1 MNTRQKKPARQKEI
15 YILVNAAKCSGRGIL
30 HGFLSVLGERS
41 DFRLHICEM
50 SDYGRKSLLAAIRDG
65 LIDGLVTSEIE
76 DPELAHAF
84 ESGDFPLVVIGTR
97 ERCLPKRRANL
108 RVITRDEMKL
118 AAFATRHLLDCGRF
132 ASYGYVHF
140 REDFCRYLSDC
151 REKGFLA
158 ELARSGLTGTV
169 YRSVLPEEVS
179 DVRELGQW
187 LAALPKP
194 AALLAGYDRRAMD
207 ILDACGRTG
216 IRVPDEVRVIGIDN
230 DEIICQQTKP
240 NLSSVTTDNISEGRV
255 AAQQLVDL
263 LRRPHATVA
272 RKDVLFRPSGLTV
285 VERESTHV
293 LAPGLALVQR
303 ARDYIAAN
311 ANRAISTEDVITH
324 LGVSRRLAYL
334 RFREFEHT
342 SIHQAILLARIA
354 HVKKRLLGSRQ
365 TIDAISRDCGF
376 ENPNNL
382 TIIFRRLTGMTMREW
397 RARNARPAPRK

>member
-1 MNTRQKKPARQKEI
+1 MNPRKKRPARQKEI

-50 SDYGRKSLLAAIRDG
+50 SDYGRKSLIAAIHDN
-65 LIDGLVTSEIE
+65 LVDGLVTSEVE
-76 DPELAHAF
+76 DPGLANAF
-84 ESGDFPLVVIGTR
+84 EAGNFPLVVIGTR
-97 ERCLPKRRANL
+97 ERCLPKRRANIRL
-108 RVITRDEMKL
+108 VTLDEQKL
-118 AAFATRHLLDCGRF
+118 AAVATRHLLDCGRF

-140 REDFCRYLSDC
+140 REDFCRYLSNC
-151 REKGFLA
+151 RERGFLA
-158 ELARSGLTGTV
+158 ELAKNGLTGTV
-169 YRSVLPEEVS
+169 YRSELPEEVS
-179 DVRELGQW
+179 DARELGQW

-263 LRRPHATVA
+263 LRRPHATAA
-272 RKDVLFRPSGLTV
+272 RKDVLCPAVQTV
-285 VERESTHV
+285 VERESTRV

-303 ARDYIAAN
+303 ARDYISAN
-311 ANRAISTEDVITH
+311 ANRAISTEDVISH

-354 HVKKRLLGSRQ
+354 HVKKRLISSRQ
-365 TIDAISRDCGF
+365 KIETISRDCGF

-382 TIIFRRLTGMTMREW
+382 KIIFRRLTGMTMREW
-397 RARNARPAPRK
+397 RKTH

>member
-1 MNTRQKKPARQKEI
+1 MNPRQKKPARQKEI

-30 HGFLSVLGERS
+30 HGFLSILGERS

-50 SDYGRKSLLAAIRDG
+50 SDYGRKSLLAAIRGG

-76 DPELAHAF
+76 NPELAHAF
-84 ESGDFPLVVIGTR
+84 ESGTFPLVVIGTR
-97 ERCLPKRRANL
+97 ERCLPKRRTNIRL
-108 RVITRDEMKL
+108 VTLDEQKL

-140 REDFCRYLSDC
+140 REDFCRYLSNC

-158 ELARSGLTGTV
+158 ELVKNGLTGTV
-169 YRSVLPEEVS
+169 YRSELPEEVS
-179 DVRELGQW
+179 DARELGQW

-194 AALLAGYDRRAMD
+194 AAILAGYDRRAMD

-263 LRRPHATVA
+263 LRRPRATAA
-272 RKDVLFRPSGLTV
+272 RKDVLCPAALTV
-285 VERESTHV
+285 VERESTRV

-303 ARDYIAAN
+303 ARDYIAEN
-311 ANRAISTEDVITH
+311 ANRAISVEDVIAH

-334 RFREFEHT
+334 RFREFEHK
-342 SIHQAILLARIA
+342 SIHQAILQTRIA
-354 HVKKRLLGSRQ
+354 HVKKRLLASRQ
-365 TIDAISRDCGF
+365 TIEAISRDCGF

-382 TIIFRRLTGMTMREW
+382 KIIFRRLTGMTMREW
-397 RARNARPAPRK
+397 RARNARPSLRK